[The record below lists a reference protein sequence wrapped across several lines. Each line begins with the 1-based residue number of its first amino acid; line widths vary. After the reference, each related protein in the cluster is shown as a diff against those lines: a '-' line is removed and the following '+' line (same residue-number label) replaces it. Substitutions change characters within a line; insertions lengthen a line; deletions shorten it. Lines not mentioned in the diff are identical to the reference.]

1 MGSVKDGQFKS
12 TRVRRFSEPGMSESH
27 NHAMKLK
34 FILLTRDAEPS
45 CVLSKESNPV
55 AGLISPR
62 RGRPIHLD
70 ATGVRPEAEKVC
82 LDDRVDGEEHV
93 KVGERLPH
101 SCATLFADGR

>member
-1 MGSVKDGQFKS
+1 MDSSSQ
-12 TRVRRFSEPGMSESH
+12 RVYAAFLNQGKVISH

-34 FILLTRDAEPS
+34 FISLTRDAEPS